1 MMNWLQ
7 KNYQYEFWALHRYID
22 AIKLVK
28 DSTNELPQEITNL
41 LSHIVVAQ
49 RIWIS
54 RLTNTPTNLE
64 PWTALAFEEIQKL
77 LLENKKMF
85 EEYFVSENEE
95 SLAETIKYQ
104 NSKGNWFNTNIVDIL
119 NHITHHSAYHR
130 GQLSRLFKSY
140 SIEIPTTDYIYY
152 VRIQS

>member
-1 MMNWLQ
+1 MIELFI
-7 KNYQYEFWALHRYID
+7 KNYNYEFWALQQYID

-28 DSTNELPQEITNL
+28 DSINELPQDITNL

-64 PWTALAFEEIQKL
+64 PWSALAFEEIQRL
-77 LLENKKMF
+77 LLENKKLF
-85 EEYFVSENEE
+85 EDYFASKNEKTITE
-95 SLAETIKYQ
+95 SIQYQ
-104 NSKGNWFNTNIVDIL
+104 NSTRAWFTTSIDDIL
-119 NHITHHSAYHR
+119 THITHHSAYHR
-130 GQLSRLFKSY
+130 GQLSRLFKLY
-140 SIEIPTTDYIYY
+140 SIEIPTTDYIYF